1 MFNIQDALYIPGF
14 GFSVTKTKDQ
24 SLGSP
29 EADFA
34 ALMGE
39 VRAAQEKRKA
49 EEEANGPFIRA
60 ELAQEDIRELATRY
74 DPDNMTQEEYDSFLD
89 DLIERGVLGKKD
101 LNYIDYRGDLIPN
114 GQYICV
120 GQVDL
125 LGDGGPGNFADCFK
139 DCICSSIWTG
149 QGGRPSLF
157 DFASLTRPTNSN
169 VLAWAR
175 EASLW
180 KPEGPASIL
189 LDAENRRKEI
199 YTVLADALDAMQ
211 RQRLTLGLA

>member
-1 MFNIQDALYIPGF
+1 M
-14 GFSVTKTKDQ
+14 
-24 SLGSP
+24 
-29 EADFA
+29 
-34 ALMGE
+34 
-39 VRAAQEKRKA
+39 
-49 EEEANGPFIRA
+49 
-60 ELAQEDIRELATRY
+60 
-74 DPDNMTQEEYDSFLD
+74 
-89 DLIERGVLGKKD
+89 
-101 LNYIDYRGDLIPN
+101 NYIDYRGDLIPN